1 MKTKIKP
8 TLRNIL
14 TGSMFEVIV
23 FLGFFYAAM
32 LFTELWYMLGTYLN
46 IENCPNI
53 TPDNAFFSAWIFY
66 IIGFFK

>member
-1 MKTKIKP
+1 MKTKIKS

-14 TGSMFEVIV
+14 TDSMFGVS
-23 FLGFFYAAM
+23 FFYVAM

-53 TPDNAFFSAWIFY
+53 TPDNAFFSVWIFY
-66 IIGFFK
+66 IIDFFK